1 MEDLVIN
8 EHLIIPACELQ
19 ATFARSGGPGGQN
32 VNKVNSKA
40 TISWNVAATSAL
52 FPGALARLKV
62 IARSRITDDGVL
74 QITSQIH
81 REQPRNLQACRE
93 ILKQLILQALVPPT
107 IRKPTQPTRGSQRR
121 RLEGKKITSEKKQNR
136 SSPNWD

>member
-8 EHLIIPACELQ
+8 EHLIVPATELQ

-40 TISWNVAATSAL
+40 TIAWDLGVTQAL
-52 FPGALARLKV
+52 LPGTLARLRV
-62 IARSRITDDGVL
+62 IAKSRITDAGIL

-93 ILKQLILQALVPPT
+93 ILRQLILQAMKPPT
-107 IRKPTQPTRGSQRR
+107 IRRPTQPTRGSQRR
-121 RLEGKKITSEKKQNR
+121 RLEGKKITSDKKQNR
-136 SSPNWD
+136 SSGNWE